1 MFFILSKLLNFLFHP
16 LSWVFIALVLA
27 LVWKKHRR
35 RFLITGI
42 AFLFVFGN
50 GFLLHEVILWWEVPV
65 KTDQELDHY
74 EVAVVLGGYAY
85 YSPENDRVTLRES
98 GDRLFQ
104 GIRLLEEDYVDH
116 LLLSGGSGY
125 VLYPDLKESLYVGAF
140 LDLMGIPKRKVWLE
154 SESRNT
160 HENASFT
167 AALLEERG
175 IKDKPIVLITSAYHM
190 RRASACFE
198 KQGIQVIPFPAEP
211 KSGERMFT
219 PDHLF
224 LPSAEAFGIWNRL
237 IHEWIGFV
245 SYRISG
251 YI

>member
-1 MFFILSKLLNFLFHP
+1 MFFILSKLLSFLFHP
-16 LSWVFIALVLA
+16 LSWVFLA
-27 LVWKKHRR
+27 LVGALIWRNRRKKL
-35 RFLITGI
+35 LIAAVAI
-42 AFLFVFGN
+42 LFVFGN
-50 GFLLHEVILWWEVPV
+50 GFLLHEVILLWEVPV
-65 KTDQELDHY
+65 KTDQELDHH

-104 GIRLLEEDYVDH
+104 GVRLLQAEYVDH
-116 LLLSGGSGY
+116 LVLSGGSGY

-140 LDLMGIPKRKVWLE
+140 LDEIGIPKRKVWLE

-160 HENASFT
+160 HENAAFT
-167 AALLEERG
+167 ASLLADNGVADE
-175 IKDKPIVLITSAYHM
+175 PIVLITSAYHM
-190 RRASACFE
+190 RRAKACFE
-198 KQGIQVIPFPAEP
+198 KQGMQVIAFPAEP
-211 KSGERMFT
+211 MSGERMFT

-237 IHEWIGFV
+237 IHEWVGFV
-245 SYRISG
+245 SYKFSG